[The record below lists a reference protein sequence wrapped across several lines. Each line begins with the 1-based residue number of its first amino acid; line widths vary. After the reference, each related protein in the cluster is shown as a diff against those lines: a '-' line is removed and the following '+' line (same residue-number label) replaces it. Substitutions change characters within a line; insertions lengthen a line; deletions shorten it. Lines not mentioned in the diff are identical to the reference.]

1 MIASLGL
8 NILIL
13 LVVIYGANRQ
23 KIKKLVFHDSKLLF
37 RRKYNCPEDS
47 FNLAFFGQSNS
58 ANHIPGRRHIST
70 DGIYMY
76 NHTNLKCYAYSEPII
91 GASGANGNVMTD
103 LALKLKMR
111 LNKPIVVIAF
121 GESGSSVFD
130 WQYGKYRDKFE
141 KILKN
146 GSQLSGGIKFFL
158 WHQGETDAIQKVS
171 KEAYFDTLAKI
182 IIRSQEKFPESKF
195 GVSIATKCGESL
207 SKDIQEAQYRATH
220 MPNVFKAADSDSF
233 PSKYRFDGCHLNMEG
248 AHKLAQ
254 QYYRSIMLNLR

>member
-1 MIASLGL
+1 MRDKIQVPYDSETTNISIADIALVIAK
-8 NILIL
+8 NIKVILI
-13 LVVIYGANRQ
+13 V
-23 KIKKLVFHDSKLLF
+23 
-37 RRKYNCPEDS
+37 
-47 FNLAFFGQSNS
+47 
-58 ANHIPGRRHIST
+58 
-70 DGIYMY
+70 
-76 NHTNLKCYAYSEPII
+76 PII
-91 GASGANGNVMTD
+91 TSLLSIL
-103 LALKLKMR
+103 LALKLKMK

-195 GVSIATKCGESL
+195 GVSIATKCGESS

-254 QYYRSIMLNLR
+254 QYYKSIMLNLR